1 MESSTSQNSNLDND
15 QPAAEKDLNIYL
27 PLYRAIC
34 DGDWE
39 KARIFFDAYPDAI
52 DAPITEDRDTPL
64 HLAVKRGR
72 RISFLEK
79 LVDVIPPKAL
89 ELQDASGSTAL
100 HVAATLGNTRA
111 AKLLVTKHQLL
122 LYIRN
127 KDNYLPVHLAALHG
141 KRETTFYLLVFT
153 KDDEEAN
160 LFGDE
165 SGALLMR
172 FAINARFYDVARYL
186 LQRYPQQYMRLS
198 IEIVKN
204 HTQEEEPGPLE
215 DIAQEEEPG
224 PLEDIAQDPSAFP
237 SRTRFNIWQRF
248 IYYCVP
254 LKLENFSNYSDEEDM
269 ENIPVQ
275 GKNTY
280 QIQSLKGNC
289 IVSGC
294 EKLRA
299 VIWKVLDSLVP
310 YIKHIHDTKLLHHQ
324 AVQLVKH
331 MCNEAVRLDNT
342 NSSLILKGSFLS
354 AAKYGIDEIVQEIL
368 SVFPNAI
375 TFKDKGGHTALH
387 LAIMYRHENVFNIIN
402 QQSGDYKEFLL
413 EPFGDKKNNILHLAG
428 KLAYQ
433 DRLDFVSTALL
444 QVQRELQWYKEVE
457 KFVLPRQREAKNKDE
472 KTPLMVFIEEHSKM
486 ITHEEQWMKSM
497 ANSCTVVATLIGAVA
512 FAAAITVP
520 GGNNSGGDNAVGNNN
535 ALAPTPSPVSNN
547 STDEGLPIFRNEVAF
562 IVFNVSNALALF
574 SSLSTVIMFLAILIS
589 RYATIDFLYT
599 LPNRLI
605 IGLLALFLSVTS
617 MIISFSATLYLVSGQ
632 KELILVPLAVL
643 TCLPVTLFVFLQ
655 FPLLLNMI
663 KATYV
668 PTIFSSHKSNKK
680 G

>member
-1 MESSTSQNSNLDND
+1 MLMMVTVTVTVHQNSFL
-15 QPAAEKDLNIYL
+15 
-27 PLYRAIC
+27 
-34 DGDWE
+34 
-39 KARIFFDAYPDAI
+39 
-52 DAPITEDRDTPL
+52 
-64 HLAVKRGR
+64 R
-72 RISFLEK
+72 RYFL
-79 LVDVIPPKAL
+79 
-89 ELQDASGSTAL
+89 
-100 HVAATLGNTRA
+100 
-111 AKLLVTKHQLL
+111 
-122 LYIRN
+122 
-127 KDNYLPVHLAALHG
+127 
-141 KRETTFYLLVFT
+141 
-153 KDDEEAN
+153 
-160 LFGDE
+160 
-165 SGALLMR
+165 
-172 FAINARFYDVARYL
+172 
-186 LQRYPQQYMRLS
+186 LS
-198 IEIVKN
+198 ILHRWSENGII
-204 HTQEEEPGPLE
+204 LC
-215 DIAQEEEPG
+215 
-224 PLEDIAQDPSAFP
+224 
-237 SRTRFNIWQRF
+237 
-248 IYYCVP
+248 CVP

-269 ENIPVQ
+269 ENTQVP

-280 QIQSLKGNC
+280 QIQSFKGNC

-294 EKLRA
+294 KKLRA
-299 VIWKVLDSLVP
+299 IIWRVLDSLVP

-413 EPFGDKKNNILHLAG
+413 QPFGDKKNNILHLAG

-520 GGNNSGGDNAVGNNN
+520 GGNNSGGDNAVGSNN

-547 STDEGLPIFRNEVAF
+547 STDEGLPIFRKEVAF

-574 SSLSTVIMFLAILIS
+574 SSLSTVVMFLAILIS